1 VSKRRAADKK
11 HLRKSIKR
19 NQRNKT
25 AKSIFRMAMKNFEDL
40 GNTEERQK
48 AIPVTTAAIDRA
60 ATRKVMHR
68 NKAAR
73 LKSRI
78 AKQAVAA

>member
-1 VSKRRAADKK
+1 MSKRRAADKK

-25 AKSIFRMAMKNFEDL
+25 AKSHIRAALKSFDDL
-40 GNTEERQK
+40 GSSEERQK
-48 AIPVTTAAIDRA
+48 ALPATTAAIDRA
-60 ATRKVMHR
+60 STRKIMHR

-73 LKSRI
+73 LKSRL
-78 AKQAVAA
+78 AKQAVAE

>member
-11 HLRKSIKR
+11 HLRKSVVR

-25 AKSIFRMAMKNFEDL
+25 EKSHIRAALSNFDSLE
-40 GNTEERQK
+40 NSEERQK
-48 AIPVTTAAIDRA
+48 ALPKTTAAIDRA
-60 ATRKVMHR
+60 ATRGIMHR

-73 LKSRI
+73 LKSRA
-78 AKQAVAA
+78 AKKATAA